1 MRHYLTENAA
11 LRMARTPA
19 AALVAIAGGPHVQP
33 PLLLRARSVAVN
45 VPDIALAA
53 NAHRYPAAPAVVS
66 PERPLS
72 HRNAIPLQ
80 GLDNAVRRVHK
91 RAVELPLA
99 RTAPKARGL
108 TAKSCPG
115 PSPLRRQALRITKM
129 RGVASIAMP
138 VRAVLRPP
146 DRDGGGLGRLRPQ
159 LALIVPLAQ
168 RHTLH
173 PQDVVGG
180 DGVEMEIRQREGEEE
195 VLRREG

>member
-1 MRHYLTENAA
+1 MPPRAPRSLSQRCVAEGAA
-11 LRMARTPA
+11 GACVACACRYTCGLARISSRVRAVPDCQPAYSAPISRLVGFNGVIAVANWVAA
-19 AALVAIAGGPHVQP
+19 AALARANGTRYFIA
-33 PLLLRARSVAVN
+33 ACAASV
-45 VPDIALAA
+45 
-53 NAHRYPAAPAVVS
+53 PA
-66 PERPLS
+66 
-72 HRNAIPLQ
+72 
-80 GLDNAVRRVHK
+80 HK

-99 RTAPKARGL
+99 RPAPKARGL

-129 RGVASIAMP
+129 RGIASIAMP

-180 DGVEMEIRQREGEEE
+180 DGVEM
-195 VLRREG
+195 